1 MKTLA
6 NCTPMEFAVQTCK
19 IADRIRNYY
28 GGIEKINEKFKNTEN
43 IGNENIFEI
52 IRYICNDNIAE
63 TMSLCGEMCF
73 MDGEK
78 FANLDPEKDGED
90 GIVALVDI
98 FNSKRVV
105 RFFTTLLNLQK
116 ITKML

>member
-19 IADRIRNYY
+19 ITNRIKNYY
-28 GGIEKINEKFKNTEN
+28 GGIERINEKFKDIEDVKHEN
-43 IGNENIFEI
+43 VFEI
-52 IRYICNDNIAE
+52 INYICNDNINE
-63 TMSLCGEMCF
+63 TMALCGELCF

-78 FANLDPEKDGED
+78 FANLDPEKDDED
-90 GIVALVDI
+90 GIIALVDI

-105 RFFTTLLNLQK
+105 RFFTTVLNLQK